1 MEHKNYNEEVIH
13 QVIDVAQRYAQAVAE
28 ELQATY
34 DPDNLGAKHDAIART
49 AHNLVMDLLHSF
61 GNEFY
66 EDSMEDIKDDL
77 LFNIKEDFYSK
88 V

>member
-34 DPDNLGAKHDAIART
+34 DPELGSQARCYCSNRT
-49 AHNLVMDLLHSF
+49 QL
-61 GNEFY
+61 GNRP
-66 EDSMEDIKDDL
+66 L
-77 LFNIKEDFYSK
+77 T
-88 V
+88 